1 MFQCWRCLH
10 SWGLGAS
17 RFSQKWATL
26 RQSHARSIIKIV
38 DLHFTFQSTRL
49 FSNETTEIPAL
60 APCKMEVTLMIYVDC
75 KSLNMSEWWPHSK
88 ARARPRDHVWRLIN
102 ALGCNSTNLM
112 RFSSFDPKV
121 EAQFLSTTPH
131 AQLPGPSHFV
141 SCQRNSGLLIRHGPA
156 PHHRLKS
163 AAGLVDEVHF
173 KMFKAQN
180 FWMSWL
186 FTNPDMRDRGIAVN
200 NHGGCRKFW
209 APQALPD
216 SKVSLIKPLPRRKQI
231 RF

>member
-1 MFQCWRCLH
+1 M
-10 SWGLGAS
+10 
-17 RFSQKWATL
+17 
-26 RQSHARSIIKIV
+26 

-60 APCKMEVTLMIYVDC
+60 APCKTEVTLMIHVDC
-75 KSLNMSEWWPHSK
+75 KSKHVRMVTTFQSQSK
-88 ARARPRDHVWRLIN
+88 TERYREIMFEGWSMLLGATPQTSWDSAAY
-102 ALGCNSTNLM
+102 AL
-112 RFSSFDPKV
+112 
-121 EAQFLSTTPH
+121 
-131 AQLPGPSHFV
+131 LPGPSHFI

-156 PHHRLKS
+156 PHHRLNS
-163 AAGLVDEVHF
+163 AAGLVDEVDF

-180 FWMSWL
+180 LWMSWL
-186 FTNPDMRDRGIAVN
+186 LTNPDMHDRLGYGIAVN
-200 NHGGCRKFW
+200 NHVGCRKFW